1 MRNVRG
7 VGNVSFVGGV
17 DQQMILL
24 QVKMADLEVE
34 LFQEAL
40 VKEFLDKEIMEVLVL
55 ELEPIL
61 INAAVA
67 EVQEE

>member
-1 MRNVRG
+1 M
-7 VGNVSFVGGV
+7 GNVSFVGGV